1 MLAIERQTVNYYS
14 TIHALEL
21 IYFDSNTQE
30 TMKKRLYPSDAI
42 ALKKSRQM
50 FDCNASV
57 YMYFLRLSRK
67 NDGSPANVKKTW
79 SMRRMASLNGAK

>member
-1 MLAIERQTVNYYS
+1 MNYYW

-30 TMKKRLYPSDAI
+30 TMKKQLFIFQILSTFLHYTEEISQI
-42 ALKKSRQM
+42 

-57 YMYFLRLSRK
+57 YMYFLRL
-67 NDGSPANVKKTW
+67 
-79 SMRRMASLNGAK
+79 